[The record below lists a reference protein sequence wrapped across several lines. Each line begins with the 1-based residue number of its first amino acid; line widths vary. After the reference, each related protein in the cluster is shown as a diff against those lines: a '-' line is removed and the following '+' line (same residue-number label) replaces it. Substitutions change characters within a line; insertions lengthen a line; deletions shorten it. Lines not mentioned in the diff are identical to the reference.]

1 MLRMSNDVP
10 IGTGK
15 AKRSAVKD
23 AIASERLKERD
34 LNMAAAPPTLTY
46 IKWGKSTRSGYSPY
60 TVPVA
65 TPVLFLSRFSSYI
78 V

>member
-1 MLRMSNDVP
+1 MMEL
-10 IGTGK
+10 
-15 AKRSAVKD
+15 
-23 AIASERLKERD
+23 IASKRLKERD
-34 LNMAAAPPTLTY
+34 LNMAAVPPTLTY

-65 TPVLFLSRFSSYI
+65 TPVLFLSRFLSYI